1 MHLPRAGTHYGGGI
15 GILYNNN
22 IKMTNNKDLEQLHSE
37 AFSCTFHPINS
48 HPFTFITIYRPPHHS
63 IPKFIVELNNLLNT
77 TNMHTTILGD
87 FNIPISNNSHYSKLL
102 NNTIESHNC
111 IQHVNKPT
119 HSTGNILDLII
130 THDTNTSITDITV
143 NRLIT
148 DHHIVTFSI
157 HSPKHKRQPTTIH
170 YRQIKSIN
178 TINFIDDLNKL
189 LNISSDPT
197 DITNFDM
204 LITKT
209 MDKHAPL
216 ITKTITKRN
225 NTKWFSPQLS
235 TTKRKLR
242 AAEKIWRRYKSN
254 DDLLLFKQQFTIY
267 RHMIIRAKQDY
278 YIDTIKA
285 AGNNT
290 KKLFEISYSL
300 LGRATTRILPD
311 IPLQSM
317 PIHFDTYF
325 NNKITNIINSLPSPT
340 LPQITISIYKFNTF
354 NTPTLTT
361 IDSLLQ
367 AVKSA
372 FKLDPIP
379 TPLLHI
385 LSTRLTPHYKTI
397 IDRSLTSGIVPTSM
411 KLALVTPII
420 KNQSLEKSTLSNYRP
435 ISNLSYISKTLERV
449 VCSQLNTYLNANNI
463 LNKYQSAYT
472 IYKSTETA
480 LTHILDKIR
489 LFPTQHPSII
499 VLLDLSAAFDTIDHT
514 ILLHRL
520 ESIGLSG
527 VVLAWFTSY
536 LSDRTYSIYIE
547 KHKTKPRTLS
557 HGVPQGSVLG
567 PILFNIYISPL
578 LDIFDNY
585 PDIHFHTYADDLQ
598 IYCNLPNPP
607 TNIATL
613 NNCLEDIR
621 RWLSTNSL
629 SLNTHKTQAI
639 LINTTKTIPIVPLI
653 QINNHD
659 IKYSPCVKNLG
670 ITIDQ
675 TLNFTQYT
683 IDLSKSINR
692 TLHTI
697 RLIRPSITTELSKL
711 LATSLI
717 LPRLD
722 YCNSI
727 LHRLPKNSLI
737 PLNRLLNSTA
747 RTVYRIPKY
756 SRTHITPY
764 LKSLHWLPITQ
775 RIQYKTLL
783 ISHQVIHHNHP
794 DYLTDILIENNT
806 SRIQRKINK
815 YKLLI
820 HNPKHLSRKQETAF
834 SISAPKL

>member
-1 MHLPRAGTHYGGGI
+1 M
-15 GILYNNN
+15 
-22 IKMTNNKDLEQLHSE
+22 
-37 AFSCTFHPINS
+37 
-48 HPFTFITIYRPPHHS
+48 
-63 IPKFIVELNNLLNT
+63 
-77 TNMHTTILGD
+77 
-87 FNIPISNNSHYSKLL
+87 
-102 NNTIESHNC
+102 
-111 IQHVNKPT
+111 
-119 HSTGNILDLII
+119 
-130 THDTNTSITDITV
+130 
-143 NRLIT
+143 
-148 DHHIVTFSI
+148 
-157 HSPKHKRQPTTIH
+157 
-170 YRQIKSIN
+170 
-178 TINFIDDLNKL
+178 
-189 LNISSDPT
+189 
-197 DITNFDM
+197 
-204 LITKT
+204 
-209 MDKHAPL
+209 
-216 ITKTITKRN
+216 
-225 NTKWFSPQLS
+225 
-235 TTKRKLR
+235 
-242 AAEKIWRRYKSN
+242 
-254 DDLLLFKQQFTIY
+254 
-267 RHMIIRAKQDY
+267 
-278 YIDTIKA
+278 
-285 AGNNT
+285 
-290 KKLFEISYSL
+290 
-300 LGRATTRILPD
+300 
-311 IPLQSM
+311 
-317 PIHFDTYF
+317 
-325 NNKITNIINSLPSPT
+325 
-340 LPQITISIYKFNTF
+340 
-354 NTPTLTT
+354 
-361 IDSLLQ
+361 
-367 AVKSA
+367 
-372 FKLDPIP
+372 
-379 TPLLHI
+379 
-385 LSTRLTPHYKTI
+385 
-397 IDRSLTSGIVPTSM
+397 
-411 KLALVTPII
+411 ALVTPII

-697 RLIRPSITTELSKL
+697 RLIRPSITTELSTL

-764 LKSLHWLPITQ
+764 LKSLHWLPISQ

-794 DYLTDILIENNT
+794 DYLTDILIEN
-806 SRIQRKINK
+806 
-815 YKLLI
+815 
-820 HNPKHLSRKQETAF
+820 KHLEYNVK
-834 SISAPKL
+834 SINTNYLYIIQNTYHANKKPHSQFLPQNYGITSLTI